1 MNTIELI
8 KKVADANNI
17 TTGRA
22 EMIISIIFERITEKL
37 KKDAEVTIPDFGKFN
52 IMSKQPNYGG
62 TGQSRIFSNNYIE
75 FHPDKRFLDN
85 INS

>member
-8 KKVADANNI
+8 KKVADTNNI

-37 KKDAEVTIPDFGKFN
+37 KKDAEVSIPDFGKFN
-52 IMSKQPNYGG
+52 IMSKQPNFGG
-62 TGQSRIFSNNYIE
+62 SGQSRIFANNYVE
-75 FHPDKRFLDN
+75 FNPDKRFLDN

>member
-8 KKVADANNI
+8 KKVSDTNNI

-37 KKDAEVTIPDFGKFN
+37 KKDAEVYIPDFGKFN
-52 IMSKQPNYGG
+52 IMSKKPNYG
-62 TGQSRIFSNNYIE
+62 GQSRIFTNNYVE
-75 FHPDKRFLDN
+75 FQPDKRFLDN